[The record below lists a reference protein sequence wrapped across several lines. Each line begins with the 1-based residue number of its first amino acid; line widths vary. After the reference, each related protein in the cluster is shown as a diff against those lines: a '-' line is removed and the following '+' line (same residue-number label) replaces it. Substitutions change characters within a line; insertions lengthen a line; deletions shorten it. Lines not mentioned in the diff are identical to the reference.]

1 MVVTSSSRS
10 GAHVTLA
17 FTVHS
22 DSDEPL
28 EQGSYG
34 VGLCLEAGLSTSCR
48 SDPSTSMGVTVII
61 NGHPSDEELQREVLL
76 ECIPLFEK
84 EEVTCIPDGRAANT
98 IIAMHRIALLLTTG
112 CLGRVS
118 ALSSSTAKL
127 IFLRIIMYCFVNLLK
142 FRQGREVVAENG

>member
-48 SDPSTSMGVTVII
+48 SDPSKSMGVTVII
-61 NGHPSDEELQREVLL
+61 NGQPSDEELCRFGRLL
-76 ECIPLFEK
+76 RRARHLTGGLGGPAAGRY
-84 EEVTCIPDGRAANT
+84 EER
-98 IIAMHRIALLLTTG
+98 
-112 CLGRVS
+112 S
-118 ALSSSTAKL
+118 AE
-127 IFLRIIMYCFVNLLK
+127 FPRRRWPC
-142 FRQGREVVAENG
+142 